1 MQQGRREMA
10 RVSGHLPST
19 HLKRDPELVTEAL
32 ARIDEHRVRLIDL
45 QFSDIAGG
53 IKALTIPVNLLE
65 ATFKRGYRFD
75 GAALSGG
82 RREVELDLFLAP
94 DPQTLT
100 ILPPYEGEPRR
111 AQLFCWV
118 LRRDGQPFAGDPRSA
133 LQRQL
138 ERAAA
143 LGYDYTAGIEMEFY
157 LLGHTD
163 LANGPLPAIDAAG
176 YFDVGEDVLTS
187 TRNEIVDTL
196 ATMGIGVGGA
206 HHETGPGQQ
215 ELDLFPTGGIA
226 IADQIVTTRQVI
238 RTIAK
243 RRNLRA
249 TFMPKPFPDAPGS
262 GMHVFQQVAT
272 YPGGDDLLRDDDS
285 PDGISGF
292 ARRVIAGQLS
302 HAPGMSIIACTTVN
316 SYKRLDAGHRAPRH
330 ASWARVSQA
339 SLIRVPSSIESAR
352 ADIELR
358 SPDAMTNPYLLFAA
372 TVGAAL
378 QGIADNEEPTPPLDE
393 LLVQYDDDELNRL
406 GVPRLPT
413 TLGEALDV
421 FATDDVI
428 REAVGAYIAD
438 QLLHVKKAEWR
449 AYKSHVSPWEHLRYG
464 DL

>member
-1 MQQGRREMA
+1 MA
-10 RVSGHLPST
+10 RVAGHLAASQ
-19 HLKRDPELVTEAL
+19 LDRDPEAIH
-32 ARIDEHRVRLIDL
+32 AAIDRIAEHEVRLIDL

-53 IKALTIPVNLLE
+53 IKALTIPVNLVE
-65 ATFKRGYRFD
+65 STFRRGYRFD

-82 RREVELDLFLAP
+82 RRQVELDLFLAP
-94 DPQTLT
+94 DPGTLT
-100 ILPPYEGEPRR
+100 ILPPYDREPRR

-138 ERAAA
+138 EHAADR
-143 LGYDYTAGIEMEFY
+143 GFDYTAGIEMEFY
-157 LLGHTD
+157 LLSNSD
-163 LANGPLPAIDAAG
+163 LASTSPLPAADAAG

-238 RTIAK
+238 RTMAR

-262 GMHVFQQVAT
+262 GMHVFQQMASLDS
-272 YPGGDDLLRDDDS
+272 GADLLRDGAAADD
-285 PDGISGF
+285 ISDL
-292 ARRVIAGQLS
+292 ARRVIAGLLG
-302 HAPGMSIIACTTVN
+302 HAPGMSIIANTTVN
-316 SYKRLDAGHRAPRH
+316 SYKRLEAGHRAPRH

-339 SLIRVPSSIESAR
+339 SLIRVPSALEGAQ

-358 SPDAMTNPYLLFAA
+358 SPDAMTNPYLLFASA
-372 TVGAAL
+372 LGAAL
-378 QGIADNEEPTPPLDE
+378 AGIDEGEEPTSPLDE
-393 LLVQYDDDELNRL
+393 LLVQYDDDEFNRL

-413 TLGEALDV
+413 TFGEALDT
-421 FATDDVI
+421 FAADDVI
-428 REAVGAYIAD
+428 RESVGSYIAD
-438 QLLHVKKAEWR
+438 QLLHVKKAEWL

>member
-1 MQQGRREMA
+1 MA
-10 RVSGHLPST
+10 RVSAHLQSA
-19 HLKRDPELVTEAL
+19 HLDRDPEQVAEAL
-32 ARIDEHRVRLIDL
+32 ARVAETQVRLIDL

-53 IKALTIPVNLLE
+53 IKALTIPVHLLE
-65 ATFKRGYRFD
+65 QTFTRGYRFD

-100 ILPPYEGEPRR
+100 ILPPYEDEPRR
-111 AQLFCWV
+111 AQLFCRV

-138 ERAAA
+138 ERAAER
-143 LGYDYTAGIEMEFY
+143 GYDYTAGIEMEFY
-157 LLGHTD
+157 LLGPNGLTTD
-163 LANGPLPAIDAAG
+163 PLPATDAAG
-176 YFDVGEDVLTS
+176 YFDVGEDVLTN

-196 ATMGIGVGGA
+196 AAMGIGVGGA

-243 RRNLRA
+243 RRGLRA

-262 GMHVFQQVAT
+262 GMHVFQQVAS
-272 YPGGDDLLRDDDS
+272 YPGGDDLLRDDGA
-285 PDGISGF
+285 PDGISGL
-292 ARRVIAGQLS
+292 ARRVIAGQLA
-302 HAPGMSIIACTTVN
+302 HAPGMAIIACTTVN

-339 SLIRVPSSIESAR
+339 SLIRVPSSLEAAR

-372 TVGAAL
+372 TIGAAVA
-378 QGIADNEEPTPPLDE
+378 GIAADEEPIAPLDE

-406 GVPRLPT
+406 GVPRLPS

-428 REAVGAYIAD
+428 RDAVGSYIAD
-438 QLLHVKKAEWR
+438 QLQHVKKAEWL

>member
-1 MQQGRREMA
+1 MN
-10 RVSGHLPST
+10 
-19 HLKRDPELVTEAL
+19 RDPEAVAEAI
-32 ARIDEHRVRLIDL
+32 AQIIEHDVRLIDL

-65 ATFKRGYRFD
+65 RTFERGYRFD

-82 RREVELDLFLAP
+82 RRQVELDLFLAP
-94 DPQTLT
+94 DPGTLT
-100 ILPPYEGEPRR
+100 ILTPFAGEPRR

-118 LRRDGQPFAGDPRSA
+118 LRRDGQAFAGDPRSA

-138 ERAAA
+138 ERAADR
-143 LGYDYTAGIEMEFY
+143 GYDYTSGIEMEFY
-157 LLGHTD
+157 LLAHTD
-163 LANGPLPAIDAAG
+163 LASTPPLPATDAAG

-196 ATMGIGVGGA
+196 AVMGIGVGGA

-226 IADQIVTTRQVI
+226 IADQIITTRQVI
-238 RTIAK
+238 RTVAK

-262 GMHVFQQVAT
+262 GMHVFQQLAS
-272 YPGGDDLLRDDDS
+272 YPDGNDLLRDNTA
-285 PDGISGF
+285 PDGISTL
-292 ARRVIAGQLS
+292 ARRVIAGQLT
-302 HAPGMSIIACTTVN
+302 HAPGMSVVACTTVN
-316 SYKRLDAGHRAPRH
+316 SYKRLEAGHRAPRH

-339 SLIRVPSSIESAR
+339 SLIRVPSSIEEAR
-352 ADIELR
+352 SDIELR

-372 TVGAAL
+372 TIGAAL
-378 QGIADNEEPTPPLDE
+378 DGIREDEDPTPPLDE
-393 LLVQYDDDELNRL
+393 HLVQYDDDELNRL

-413 TLGEALDV
+413 TLGEALDL
-421 FATDDVI
+421 FAADDVI
-428 REAVGAYIAD
+428 RDAMGSYIAD
-438 QLLHVKKAEWR
+438 QLIHVKQAEWT
-449 AYKSHVSPWEHLRYG
+449 AYKSHISPWEHLRYG

>member
-1 MQQGRREMA
+1 MVR
-10 RVSGHLPST
+10 SPGHLSVT
-19 HLKRDPELVTEAL
+19 HLNRDPEQVAAAL
-32 ARIDEHRVRLIDL
+32 ATIAAHQVRLIDL

-65 ATFKRGYRFD
+65 TTFARGYRFD

-100 ILPPYEGEPRR
+100 VMPPYEGEPRR

-138 ERAAA
+138 ERAADR
-143 LGYDYTAGIEMEFY
+143 GYDYTAGIEMEFY
-157 LLGHTD
+157 LLRQPD
-163 LANGPLPAIDAAG
+163 WSAVAPLPAADAAG
-176 YFDVGEDVLTS
+176 YFDVGEESLAS

-196 ATMGIGVGGA
+196 ATMGITIGGA

-215 ELDLFPTGGIA
+215 ELDLLPTGGIS

-238 RTIAK
+238 RTIAS

-262 GMHVFQQVAT
+262 GMHVFQQVAS
-272 YPGGDDLLRDDDS
+272 YPDGNDLLRDDTAA
-285 PDGISGF
+285 DGISEL
-292 ARRVIAGQLS
+292 ARRVIAGQLA

-339 SLIRVPSSIESAR
+339 SLIRVPSSVESAR

-358 SPDAMTNPYLLFAA
+358 SPDAMTNPYLLFS
-372 TVGAAL
+372 AAL
-378 QGIADNEEPTPPLDE
+378 GSALRGIADDEEPTPPLDE

-421 FATDDVI
+421 FATDEVVRD
-428 REAVGAYIAD
+428 AVGTYIAD
-438 QLLHVKKAEWR
+438 QLLHVKRAEWK
-449 AYKSHVSPWEHLRYG
+449 AYQSHVSPWEHLRYG

>member
-1 MQQGRREMA
+1 MA
-10 RVSGHLPST
+10 HVAARLAAPQFA
-19 HLKRDPELVTEAL
+19 RDPEMVLVAMD
-32 ARIDEHRVRLIDL
+32 RIAEHEVRLIDL

-53 IKALTIPVNLLE
+53 IKALTIPVNLVR
-65 ATFKRGYRFD
+65 ATFERGYRFD

-82 RREVELDLFLAP
+82 RRQVELDLFLAP
-94 DPQTLT
+94 DPETLT
-100 ILPPYEGEPRR
+100 ILPPYPNEPRR

-138 ERAAA
+138 ERAADR
-143 LGYDYTAGIEMEFY
+143 GFDYTAGIEMEFY
-157 LLGHTD
+157 LLAQTD
-163 LANGPLPAIDAAG
+163 LATTPLPAADAAG
-176 YFDVGEDVLTS
+176 YFDVGEDLLTG

-196 ATMGIGVGGA
+196 AAMGIGIGGA

-215 ELDLFPTGGIA
+215 ELDLFPTGGVA
-226 IADQIVTTRQVI
+226 VADQIVTTRQAI

-262 GMHVFQQVAT
+262 GMHVFQQLAG
-272 YPGGDDLLRDDDS
+272 YPGGEDLLRDDDA
-285 PDGISGF
+285 PDGVSGL
-292 ARRVIAGQLS
+292 ARRVIAGLLG
-302 HAPGMSIIACTTVN
+302 HAPGMSIIANTTVN
-316 SYKRLDAGHRAPRH
+316 SYKRLEAGHRAPRH

-339 SLIRVPSSIESAR
+339 SLVRVPSSHEGAR

-358 SPDAMTNPYLLFAA
+358 SPDAMTNPYLLFAS
-372 TVGAAL
+372 TLGAAL
-378 QGIADNEEPTPPLDE
+378 NGITEDEEPTSPLDE

-413 TLGEALDV
+413 TLGEALDT
-421 FATDDVI
+421 FAADDII
-428 REAVGAYIAD
+428 RDSVGTYIAD
-438 QLLHVKKAEWR
+438 QLLHVKKAEWL

>member
-1 MQQGRREMA
+1 MVRA
-10 RVSGHLPST
+10 PGHTP
-19 HLKRDPELVTEAL
+19 L
-32 ARIDEHRVRLIDL
+32 ARIDRDTDAVAEAIARIKENDVRLIDL

-53 IKALTIPVNLLE
+53 MKALTIPVNLVE
-65 ATFKRGYRFD
+65 ATFAHGYRFD

-82 RREVELDLFLAP
+82 RRQVELDLFLAP
-94 DPQTLT
+94 DAETLT

-143 LGYDYTAGIEMEFY
+143 KGYDYTAGIEMEYY
-157 LLGHTD
+157 LLANTD
-163 LANGPLPAIDAAG
+163 LASTPPLPATDAAG

-196 ATMGIGVGGA
+196 ASMGIGVGGS

-215 ELDLFPTGGIA
+215 ELDLLPAGGIA

-238 RTIAK
+238 RTVAK

-262 GMHVFQQVAT
+262 GMHVFQQLAV
-272 YPGGDDLLRDDDS
+272 YPNGDDLLRDDAS
-285 PDGISGF
+285 ADGISDI
-292 ARRVIAGQLS
+292 ARRVIAGQLA

-316 SYKRLDAGHRAPRH
+316 SYKRLEAGHRAPRH

-339 SLIRVPSSIESAR
+339 SLIRVPASLEAAR

-358 SPDAMTNPYLLFAA
+358 SPDAMTNPYLLFSA
-372 TVGAAL
+372 TIGAAL
-378 QGIADNEEPTPPLDE
+378 RGISEGEDPTPPLDE
-393 LLVQYDDDELNRL
+393 HLVQYDDDELNRL

-413 TLGEALDV
+413 TLGEALDA
-421 FATDDVI
+421 FAADDVI
-428 REAVGAYIAD
+428 RDTVGSYIAD
-438 QLLHVKKAEWR
+438 QLIHVKKAEWTG
-449 AYKSHVSPWEHLRYG
+449 YQSHISPWEHLRYG

>member
-1 MQQGRREMA
+1 MA
-10 RVSGHLPST
+10 RSPSQMT
-19 HLKRDPELVTEAL
+19 AAPARRDPEQVAAAL
-32 ARIDEHRVRLIDL
+32 ATIAANDVRLIDL

-65 ATFKRGYRFD
+65 TTFSRGYRFD

-82 RREVELDLFLAP
+82 RRQVELDLFLAP

-100 ILPPYEGEPRR
+100 ILTPYEGEPRR
-111 AQLFCWV
+111 AQIFCWV

-138 ERAAA
+138 ERAADQ
-143 LGYDYTAGIEMEFY
+143 GYDYSAGIEMEFY
-157 LLGHTD
+157 LLRQPEP
-163 LANGPLPAIDAAG
+163 AYAAPLPATDAAG
-176 YFDVGEDVLTS
+176 YFDVGEDELAS

-196 ATMGIGVGGA
+196 AAMGIGIGGA

-215 ELDLFPTGGIA
+215 ELDLHPTGGIA

-238 RTIAK
+238 RTIAE

-262 GMHVFQQVAT
+262 GMHVFQQIAS
-272 YPGGDDLLRDDDS
+272 YPGGEDLLSDANAA
-285 PDGISGF
+285 DGISDL
-292 ARRVIAGQLS
+292 ARRVIAGLLG
-302 HAPGMSIIACTTVN
+302 HAPGMSVIACTTVN

-339 SLIRVPSSIESAR
+339 SLVRVPSPYESAR

-358 SPDAMTNPYLLFAA
+358 SPDAVTNPYLLFAA
-372 TVGAAL
+372 TLGAAL
-378 QGIADNEEPTPPLDE
+378 NGIADDEEPTPPLDE

-406 GVPRLPT
+406 GVPLLPT
-413 TLGEALDV
+413 TLGEAIDV
-421 FATDDVI
+421 FATDDVV
-428 REAVGAYIAD
+428 RDAVGSYIAD
-438 QLLHVKKAEWR
+438 QLIHVKRAEWR
-449 AYKSHVSPWEHLRYG
+449 AYQSHISPWEHLRYG

>member
-1 MQQGRREMA
+1 MVRA
-10 RVSGHLPST
+10 SGHISATQLN
-19 HLKRDPELVTEAL
+19 RDPERVAETI
-32 ARIDEHRVRLIDL
+32 ARISEHDVRLIDL

-53 IKALTIPVNLLE
+53 IKALTIPANLIDT
-65 ATFKRGYRFD
+65 TFAHGYRFD

-82 RREVELDLFLAP
+82 RRQVELDLFLAP
-94 DPQTLT
+94 DPDTLT

-111 AQLFCWV
+111 AQIFCWV
-118 LRRDGQPFAGDPRSA
+118 IRRDGQPFAGDPRSA

-138 ERAAA
+138 EQAADR
-143 LGYDYTAGIEMEFY
+143 GYDYTTGIEMEFY
-157 LLGHTD
+157 LFGKTD
-163 LANGPLPAIDAAG
+163 LANTPPLPATDAAG

-196 ATMGIGVGGA
+196 ATMGIGIGGA

-215 ELDLFPTGGIA
+215 EIDLLSTGGIA

-238 RTIAK
+238 RTIAN

-262 GMHVFQQVAT
+262 GMHVFQQLASF
-272 YPGGDDLLRDDDS
+272 PDKHDLLRDDAT
-285 PDGISGF
+285 PDGISAL
-292 ARRVIAGQLS
+292 ARRVIAGQLA

-316 SYKRLDAGHRAPRH
+316 SYKRLEAGHRAPRH

-339 SLIRVPSSIESAR
+339 SLIRVPSSVEPAR

-358 SPDAMTNPYLLFAA
+358 SPDAMANPYLLFSA
-372 TVGAAL
+372 TIGAAMR
-378 QGIADNEEPTPPLDE
+378 GIIADEEPTAPLDE
-393 LLVQYDDDELNRL
+393 HLVQYDEDELNRL

-413 TLGEALDV
+413 TMGEALDV
-421 FATDDVI
+421 FAADEVMRDT
-428 REAVGAYIAD
+428 VGSYIAD
-438 QLLHVKKAEWR
+438 QLLHVKRAEWI
-449 AYKSHVSPWEHLRYG
+449 AYRSHISPWEHLRYG

>member
-1 MQQGRREMA
+1 MVR
-10 RVSGHLPST
+10 SPSNLT
-19 HLKRDPELVTEAL
+19 TATVGRDPEQVAATL
-32 ARIDEHRVRLIDL
+32 ATIAANDVRLIDL

-65 ATFKRGYRFD
+65 TTFSRGYRFD

-82 RREVELDLFLAP
+82 RRQVELDLFLAP
-94 DPQTLT
+94 DPATLT

-138 ERAAA
+138 ERAADR
-143 LGYDYTAGIEMEFY
+143 GYDYTAGIEMEFY
-157 LLGHTD
+157 LLRQPEPA
-163 LANGPLPAIDAAG
+163 LAAPLPATDAAG
-176 YFDVGEDVLTS
+176 YFDVGEGELAS
-187 TRNEIVDTL
+187 ARSEIVDTL
-196 ATMGIGVGGA
+196 ATMGIGIGGA

-215 ELDLFPTGGIA
+215 ELDLLPTGGIA

-238 RTIAK
+238 RTIAE

-262 GMHVFQQVAT
+262 GMHVFQQIASF
-272 YPGGDDLLRDDDS
+272 PNGEDLLHDADAA
-285 PDGISGF
+285 DGISDL
-292 ARRVIAGQLS
+292 ARRVIAGLLG

-339 SLIRVPSSIESAR
+339 SLVRVPSPYESAR

-372 TVGAAL
+372 TLGAAL
-378 QGIADNEEPTPPLDE
+378 DGIADDEEPTPPLDE

-413 TLGEALDV
+413 TLGEAIDV
-421 FATDDVI
+421 FATDDVV
-428 REAVGAYIAD
+428 RDAVGSYIAD
-438 QLLHVKKAEWR
+438 QLIHVKRAEWR
-449 AYKSHVSPWEHLRYG
+449 AYQSHISPWEHLRYG

>member
-1 MQQGRREMA
+1 MVRASEHISAAQ
-10 RVSGHLPST
+10 PS
-19 HLKRDPELVTEAL
+19 RDPERVAETI
-32 ARIDEHRVRLIDL
+32 ARIAENEVRLIDL

-53 IKALTIPVNLLE
+53 IKALTIPASLIE
-65 ATFKRGYRFD
+65 TTFAHGYRFD

-82 RREVELDLFLAP
+82 RRQVELDLFLAP
-94 DPQTLT
+94 DPETLT
-100 ILPPYEGEPRR
+100 LLPPFENEPRR

-118 LRRDGQPFAGDPRSA
+118 LRRDGQPFAGDPRSV

-138 ERAAA
+138 ERAAGH
-143 LGYDYTAGIEMEFY
+143 GYDFTSGIEMEFY
-157 LLGHTD
+157 LLGQAD
-163 LANGPLPAIDAAG
+163 LANTPPLPATDAAG

-187 TRNEIVDTL
+187 IRNEIVDTL
-196 ATMGIGVGGA
+196 AEIGIGIGGA

-262 GMHVFQQVAT
+262 GMHVFQQLADVQA
-272 YPGGDDLLRDDDS
+272 GADLLRDDAT
-285 PDGISGF
+285 PDGISAL
-292 ARRVIAGQLS
+292 ARRVIAGQLA
-302 HAPGMSIIACTTVN
+302 HAPGMSAIACTTVN
-316 SYKRLDAGHRAPRH
+316 SYKRLEAGHRAPRH

-358 SPDAMTNPYLLFAA
+358 SPDGMTNPYLLFSS
-372 TVGAAL
+372 TIGASL
-378 QGIADNEEPTPPLDE
+378 RGILDDEEPTPPLDE
-393 LLVQYDDDELNRL
+393 HLVQYDDDELNRL
-406 GVPRLPT
+406 GVPRLPIS
-413 TLGEALDV
+413 LGEALDV

-428 REAVGAYIAD
+428 RDTVGSYIAD
-438 QLLHVKKAEWR
+438 QLLHVKKAEWA
-449 AYKSHVSPWEHLRYG
+449 AYRSHVSPWEHFRYG

>member
-1 MQQGRREMA
+1 MA
-10 RVSGHLPST
+10 HVAARLATPK
-19 HLKRDPELVTEAL
+19 LARDPEMVRVAME
-32 ARIDEHRVRLIDL
+32 RIAEHAVRLIDL

-53 IKALTIPVNLLE
+53 IKALTIPVNLVE
-65 ATFKRGYRFD
+65 RTFEQGYRFD

-82 RREVELDLFLAP
+82 TRQVELDLFLAP
-94 DPQTLT
+94 DPETLT
-100 ILPPYEGEPRR
+100 ILPHYAHEPRR

-138 ERAAA
+138 ERAADR
-143 LGYDYTAGIEMEFY
+143 GFDYTAGIEMEFY
-157 LLGHTD
+157 LLAQTD
-163 LANGPLPAIDAAG
+163 LASAPLPAADAAG

-196 ATMGIGVGGA
+196 ATMGIGIGGA

-215 ELDLFPTGGIA
+215 ELDLFPAGGIA
-226 IADQIVTTRQVI
+226 IADQIVTTRQAI

-262 GMHVFQQVAT
+262 GMHVFQQFAD
-272 YPGGDDLLRDDDS
+272 YPGGADLLRNDDS
-285 PDGISGF
+285 PDGVSSL
-292 ARRVIAGQLS
+292 ARRVIAGLLG
-302 HAPGMSIIACTTVN
+302 HAPGMSIIANTTVN
-316 SYKRLDAGHRAPRH
+316 SYKRLEAGHRAPRH

-339 SLIRVPSSIESAR
+339 SLVRVPSSHEGAR

-358 SPDAMTNPYLLFAA
+358 SPDAMTNPYLLFAS
-372 TVGAAL
+372 TLGAAL
-378 QGIADNEEPTPPLDE
+378 NGITEDEEPTSPLDE

-413 TLGEALDV
+413 TLGEALDT
-421 FATDDVI
+421 FAADDII
-428 REAVGAYIAD
+428 RDSVGTYIAD
-438 QLLHVKKAEWR
+438 QLLHVKKAEWLE
-449 AYKSHVSPWEHLRYG
+449 YKSHVSPWEHLRYG